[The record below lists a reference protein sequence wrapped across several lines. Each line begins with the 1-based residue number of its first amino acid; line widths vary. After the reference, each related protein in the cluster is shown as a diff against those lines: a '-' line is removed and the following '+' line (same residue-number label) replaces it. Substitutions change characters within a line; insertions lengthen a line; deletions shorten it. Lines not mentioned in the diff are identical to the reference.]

1 MLPVALDCPLFI
13 APSVFSNVYLMQGS
27 TLLFKMVILLE
38 KQEHANGRK
47 HANYSRTIAHAI

>member
-1 MLPVALDCPLFI
+1 LPVALDCPLFI

-47 HANYSRTIAHAI
+47 HANYSRTISHAI